1 MGNSD
6 LPDLRLGEAARRT
19 GGPARSS
26 RHGGR
31 NYADDSTS
39 GLADARQQRA
49 PKTYGSRLRGQQRLP
64 RSRYIKISGCR
75 YAPAALRGRPERVPG
90 LIGRDDRPARSPAA
104 TEAVREKPTSV
115 CGLLKEAAR
124 THPRT
129 RPNFPTRGLASVP
142 RQVEAPPRTSACRG
156 TRLFAQKQTGLRSA
170 RAASLME
177 RPHWSREKTRRY
189 QPCSK
194 ITKYRKTRA
203 EHRPPRCSAR
213 IVYFVGRSK
222 S

>member
-64 RSRYIKISGCR
+64 RSRYMKIGGCR
-75 YAPAALRGRPERVPG
+75 YAPAALRGQPERVPG
-90 LIGRDDRPARSPAA
+90 SAA
-104 TEAVREKPTSV
+104 GTIDPR
-115 CGLLKEAAR
+115 AAR
-124 THPRT
+124 RQRKPSGNPHLRVRFAEGSSKNTPPHTSDP
-129 RPNFPTRGLASVP
+129 PTRGLASVP
-142 RQVEAPPRTSACRG
+142 RHPGAPPRTPACRG
-156 TRLFAQKQTGLRSA
+156 TRIFDIRRDL
-170 RAASLME
+170 
-177 RPHWSREKTRRY
+177 KTAMPPNAYRRHCVFL
-189 QPCSK
+189 P
-194 ITKYRKTRA
+194 A
-203 EHRPPRCSAR
+203 LL
-213 IVYFVGRSK
+213 
-222 S
+222 

>member
-75 YAPAALRGRPERVPG
+75 YAPAALRGQPERVPG
-90 LIGRDDRPARSPAA
+90 SAAGTIDPRAARRQRKPSGNPHLRVRFAEGSSKNTPPHTSDFSHPRPSLSPSASRSASSHFSLPGDTSFCAKANRPAF
-104 TEAVREKPTSV
+104 
-115 CGLLKEAAR
+115 C
-124 THPRT
+124 
-129 RPNFPTRGLASVP
+129 TRGFSN
-142 RQVEAPPRTSACRG
+142 G
-156 TRLFAQKQTGLRSA
+156 
-170 RAASLME
+170 AASLK
-177 RPHWSREKTRRY
+177 P
-189 QPCSK
+189 
-194 ITKYRKTRA
+194 
-203 EHRPPRCSAR
+203 
-213 IVYFVGRSK
+213 
-222 S
+222 

>member
-1 MGNSD
+1 MGNSN

-90 LIGRDDRPARSPAA
+90 SAA
-104 TEAVREKPTSV
+104 GTIDPR
-115 CGLLKEAAR
+115 AAR
-124 THPRT
+124 RQRKPSGNPHLRVRFAEGSSKNTPPAHVRFSHPR
-129 RPNFPTRGLASVP
+129 PSLSPP
-142 RQVEAPPRTSACRG
+142 AP
-156 TRLFAQKQTGLRSA
+156 RSA
-170 RAASLME
+170 SSHSGLPGDTSFLRKSKPPAFCTYGSSMK
-177 RPHWSREKTRRY
+177 RPH
-189 QPCSK
+189 
-194 ITKYRKTRA
+194 
-203 EHRPPRCSAR
+203 
-213 IVYFVGRSK
+213 
-222 S
+222 